1 MHTLILGGSG
11 RTGKPII
18 SEALSRS
25 HTVTALVRNAS
36 SLDELKSPSLEVVT
50 GSPQKKEDLVSVFAS
65 NPPDTVIVALASNE
79 EGFMASVHRS
89 LAEIIKE
96 QGLESKTKVVT
107 MQAFG
112 TGSSNKNV
120 WWPMRMVLNHTSMAV
135 GQRDHN
141 MVEEVMKES
150 ELNWTL
156 PRPVMLSDGEKKAV
170 KDCGDDGGAKDM
182 GMMPSISR
190 KSVAGFLLD
199 VAEDES
205 GKWVGRTPVIIN

>member
-1 MHTLILGGSG
+1 
-11 RTGKPII
+11 
-18 SEALSRS
+18 
-25 HTVTALVRNAS
+25 
-36 SLDELKSPSLEVVT
+36 
-50 GSPQKKEDLVSVFAS
+50 
-65 NPPDTVIVALASNE
+65 
-79 EGFMASVHRS
+79 MASVHRS